1 MDASESSHGAVVYV
15 RTKYDDEV
23 LISLAA
29 AKTKVSPLKAVSIPQ
44 PELMG
49 AHLGSTLAQ
58 SVGKVL
64 SITKQQMIFWSD
76 SMDVLWWIRGYS
88 RVYKPFVPNRVGD
101 I

>member
-1 MDASESSHGAVVYV
+1 MDASESAHGAVVYV

-29 AKTKVSPLKAVSIPQ
+29 AKTKVSPLKAVSIPRL
-44 PELMG
+44 ELMG

-88 RVYKPFVPNRVGD
+88 RVYKPFVANRVGD